1 MAPFARRIVRIAALA
16 ACALACAGSP
26 AARAQAPTGAA
37 EAIRTLGEAGRS
49 LEAWPLCETADRIGT
64 SQLDLWCGIAAVDLG
79 RAPEGVVALERYVL
93 RHPADARARLELAR
107 AYFDAGDDI
116 GARQA
121 FDAVLATDPPPAV
134 RTSIG
139 RYLDAID
146 AREAQIRPG
155 VRGWVELGGGYDS
168 NVNAGVQQAN
178 IALPVVGS
186 VTVADFGVEQSAG
199 FGWLAGKVDLHH
211 PVAPGVALYAG
222 LAGSGQ
228 FNAGA
233 SEFDIAQGAALL
245 GASWQ
250 RGSHTLYGT
259 YAHGELLVGGDRYRY
274 SDGLAVEW
282 RYLANELVTASLAP
296 QYARISFT
304 GANQARGSDFYAL
317 SASVRRVW
325 RWLWQP
331 VLNLSAVGGREEN
344 RHDLDYLSRDVYGA
358 TADLTLSPRPA
369 WALNAAFTFQR
380 SHYGGPVPLLGLD
393 RVDDYYGGSI
403 GALYFFSK
411 SLTGRIEA
419 QFTRNDSNIAL
430 YQYDRLVVGAKLRY
444 DFP

>member
-1 MAPFARRIVRIAALA
+1 MAPLTRRVVRTAAFAAITLA
-16 ACALACAGSP
+16 ASWSTAH
-26 AARAQAPTGAA
+26 AQARPADT
-37 EAIRTLGEAGRS
+37 IRALVEAGRS
-49 LEAWPLCETADRIGT
+49 FEAWPLCEAADRVAEP
-64 SQLDLWCGIAAVDLG
+64 QLDLWCGIAAVDLG

-93 RHPADARARLELAR
+93 RHPADARGRLELAR

-116 GARQA
+116 GARRA

-139 RYLDAID
+139 RYLEAID

-155 VRGWVELGGGYDS
+155 VRGWIELGGGYDS
-168 NVNAGVQQAN
+168 NVNAGVQQAS
-178 IALPVVGS
+178 ITLPVLGS
-186 VTVADFGVEQSAG
+186 VTVADFGVEQEAG
-199 FGWLAGKVDLHH
+199 FGWLAGKVDVHY
-211 PVAPGVALYAG
+211 PVAPGVTLYGG

-250 RGSHTLYGT
+250 RGAHTIYGT

-282 RYLANELVTASLAP
+282 RYLANELVTGSITP
-296 QYARISFT
+296 QYARIAFP
-304 GANQARGSDFYAL
+304 GVNEARGSDFYAL
-317 SASVRRVW
+317 SLAARRVW
-325 RWLWQP
+325 RSLWQP
-331 VLNLSAVGGREEN
+331 VLNLSAVGAREDN
-344 RHDLDYLSRDVYGA
+344 RYDLDYLSRDVYGA

-369 WALNAAFTFQR
+369 WALNGAFTFQR
-380 SHYGGPVPLLGLD
+380 SDYRAPMPLLGLD
-393 RVDDYYGGSI
+393 RVDDYYGASLA
-403 GALYFFSK
+403 ALYFFTR